1 MQRHLKSTSLSEL
14 ASDTLGETLPL
25 DRIMKLMGLPLSV
38 DKSLEIAKTIPMVT
52 IRMPYNGKTQI
63 PTLFLTP
70 DHYAIKPLFN
80 LKKFLG

>member
-1 MQRHLKSTSLSEL
+1 
-14 ASDTLGETLPL
+14 
-25 DRIMKLMGLPLSV
+25 
-38 DKSLEIAKTIPMVT
+38 MVT